1 MERLRHRR
9 GQIHGAGP
17 LTGRS
22 DENALESSY
31 NGQHLG
37 IITEDWSK
45 YLETAFLPERTPKHK
60 RLIFGLPKVLSED
73 IFFRLR
79 LNAMQEQNYQYRT
92 RTGIKCMP

>member
-45 YLETAFLPERTPKHK
+45 YLETACWFFLKEH
-60 RLIFGLPKVLSED
+60 
-73 IFFRLR
+73 
-79 LNAMQEQNYQYRT
+79 LNIN
-92 RTGIKCMP
+92 G